1 MWVGSSWILE
11 PRTLRHELELAD
23 DDRMVDLGDDVRLE
37 FLYRRLERS
46 VVLREHE
53 APGRVAVETVDR
65 LESGNL
71 LLLAQNRL
79 DALWVVARNEPC
91 RLVAHEIVVILPKNP
106 DVPLRGRRTWRR
118 VFARTLSRLPL
129 SALHDYR
136 RNLDEIACLERI
148 ARNPH
153 ALAVDPDAAPVNGRL
168 RRAAGKRKLEDEKI
182 LQYLGIRLVDGE
194 GYDARG
200 MLVGAAHRVRP

>member
-1 MWVGSSWILE
+1 M
-11 PRTLRHELELAD
+11 
-23 DDRMVDLGDDVRLE
+23 
-37 FLYRRLERS
+37 
-46 VVLREHE
+46 VLREHE
-53 APGRVAVETVDR
+53 APRRVAVETVDR

-91 RLVAHEIVVILPKNP
+91 RLVAHEIVVILPKHP
-106 DVPLRGRRTWRR
+106 DVTANQWGQTPRFHRRGLTPW
-118 VFARTLSRLPL
+118 LPHGRLPL
-129 SALHDYR
+129 GTLHDYR

-153 ALAVDPDAAPVNGRL
+153 ALAVDPYAAPVNGRL